1 MTTDWTWW
9 RDGVI
14 YNLYSRSF
22 ADANADGLG
31 DLQGILHHLDDLQY
45 LGVDAL
51 WLTPFYPTADGDY
64 GYDVTDYY
72 SVDPRMGT
80 LEDFDHLLA
89 EAHRRGIRIILDLV
103 LNHTSDQHPWFV
115 EARSSRQSPRHDWYI
130 WADPKPGGK
139 RPNNWQSIVGGSVWE
154 WEPQVGQYYLRTFLP
169 CQPDLNWRNPEVR
182 RELINVFR
190 FWLDRGAD
198 GFRLDLFNAYF
209 KDDQLLDNPPAFGI
223 RPFEWQQHVYDCNR
237 PEMIPLLQEIRTLV
251 DSYPDRYLVGETFDP
266 TPEIAARYVGPD
278 RLHAT
283 FELNL
288 IMQPWSA
295 PRFWDAIQRWESAL
309 GADDW
314 PTVVLNS
321 FDQPRSAT
329 RFTRTE
335 DDARLKVA
343 AALLLTLRGTP
354 YLLYGEEIG
363 MRNIALR
370 RSEMLDPIGRK
381 WYPFYHTRDGERSPM
396 QWDDSPNAGFGS
408 VAPWLPVHPNYLQ
421 RNVAAQRQD
430 PNSLYQFYRAL
441 IQLRRETPAL
451 QRGMFQ
457 WLTFQPG
464 QLLAYLRQTPEQTVL
479 VALNFRRRK
488 VRLAMGS
495 DLAHRNWRVALSTHP
510 RPETEI
516 SQNWLPLAGN
526 QALILVAD

>member
-1 MTTDWTWW
+1 M
-9 RDGVI
+9 
-14 YNLYSRSF
+14 
-22 ADANADGLG
+22 
-31 DLQGILHHLDDLQY
+31 
-45 LGVDAL
+45 
-51 WLTPFYPTADGDY
+51 
-64 GYDVTDYY
+64 
-72 SVDPRMGT
+72 
-80 LEDFDHLLA
+80 
-89 EAHRRGIRIILDLV
+89 
-103 LNHTSDQHPWFV
+103 
-115 EARSSRQSPRHDWYI
+115 
-130 WADPKPGGK
+130 
-139 RPNNWQSIVGGSVWE
+139 
-154 WEPQVGQYYLRTFLP
+154 
-169 CQPDLNWRNPEVR
+169 
-182 RELINVFR
+182 
-190 FWLDRGAD
+190 
-198 GFRLDLFNAYF
+198 FNAYF

-223 RPFEWQQHVYDCNR
+223 RPFEWQQHVNDCNR

-251 DSYPDRYLVGETFDP
+251 DSYPDRYLVGETFNP

-278 RLHAT
+278 RLHAA

-363 MRNIALR
+363 MRNISLR

-516 SQNWLPLAGN
+516 LQNWLPLAGN